1 MQDQKAN
8 RALTTL
14 WLNENKV
21 GNAGAT
27 ALADALQATV
37 LTCEPSL
44 SSACACCDHRC
55 PFTKCCE
62 ELGVAKLLC
71 SLCPCFCVFLL
82 S

>member
-1 MQDQKAN
+1 MNDHKAN
-8 RALTTL
+8 TTL
-14 WLNENKV
+14 TYLYLKDNNV

-44 SSACACCDHRC
+44 SSACACCYHRC